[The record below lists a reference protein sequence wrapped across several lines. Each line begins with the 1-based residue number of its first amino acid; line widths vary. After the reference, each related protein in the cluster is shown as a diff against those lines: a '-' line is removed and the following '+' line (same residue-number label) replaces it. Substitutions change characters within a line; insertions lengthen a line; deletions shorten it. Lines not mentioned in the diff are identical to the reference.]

1 MAVNEDKAGGAG
13 NGERLVLEMDN
24 SVRIRVNESKKTK
37 RMLRDA
43 LDACGWTEEVRRC
56 CKRTEKERE
65 RERRIIIIITTS
77 LSPLIS
83 SVVFCIREEEEEVS
97 TGERTKQSL
106 SLRSIIFLGDSSR
119 ENATK

>member
-83 SVVFCIREEEEEVS
+83 SVVFCIREEEEVS

-106 SLRSIIFLGDSSR
+106 SLRSIISLGDSSR

>member
-65 RERRIIIIITTS
+65 RERDA
-77 LSPLIS
+77 S
-83 SVVFCIREEEEEVS
+83 SS
-97 TGERTKQSL
+97 SSQPL
-106 SLRSIIFLGDSSR
+106 SLL
-119 ENATK
+119 